1 MHLTQIK
8 YTKDLLKRFS
18 FENLKPHAISMTAG
32 KYISKNEGEK
42 MVNPSLYR
50 SAIGRLQDLEH
61 TRPDIAFA
69 MNKMSQCL
77 HVPSDIH

>member
-1 MHLTQIK
+1 
-8 YTKDLLKRFS
+8 
-18 FENLKPHAISMTAG
+18 MTAG

-61 TRPDIAFA
+61 TRPDSLCDEQNEPVSSCTFRYTLEGS
-69 MNKMSQCL
+69 KKDLQ
-77 HVPSDIH
+77 VPKRNN